1 MAKKFDF
8 EGARRAGYS
17 DQEISSF
24 IGEQNPHFDVQGAIQ
39 SGYSPEEVNVH
50 LSELRQP
57 SRTKSLLSAGAKGL
71 RRGGA
76 TLNQL
81 LPKGPIPEELA
92 ERAFEEVLPSQEK
105 GAEKFIERAGELA
118 PIVATG
124 PEGLGAKG
132 LQVGA
137 GAIAGHLAEK
147 AGLGK
152 TGQGIAEAGALSI
165 PGLAKAGFK
174 TAKSALTRETEKLP
188 SGLTKLKALEAK
200 NPERASLESIKQKEA
215 IKKLNTEASGLTKK
229 AIEKNIPIY
238 KEIEKGFDFPQHF
251 EKRFGEL
258 QKTAEKANPEI
269 NITPVSELL
278 QKTREKY
285 RGIPSLHADAIKIG
299 KEVRAF
305 GNRPQTGLRS
315 LYRIYRSNNQK
326 LKHIYETAFTGGK
339 QKEYADFLV
348 DMNKSI
354 AQSFEQT
361 LPKES
366 AWMDSF
372 RGLNKEYSQFQATK
386 KALSE
391 LKSLLGG
398 NPSLE
403 KLEKFANDE
412 KTFKKLSMS
421 MGPNGAREIRQIATD
436 LKQSKDAIKR
446 IPVKDL
452 SGFDKAYPLAYL
464 IPGLKFIAAG
474 MTAYKGIKSAKY
486 LYGMYL
492 STPATRRAYQESLR
506 ALISKDLPAYIKAT
520 AALKNE
526 MEKS

>member
-8 EGARRAGYS
+8 EGARKAGYS

-24 IGEQNPHFDVQGAIQ
+24 LGEQNPHFDVQGAIQ
-39 SGYSPEEVNVH
+39 AGYSPEEVNVH

-57 SRTKSLLSAGAKGL
+57 SRTKSLLSAGTKGL

-76 TLNQL
+76 ALNPL
-81 LPKGPIPEELA
+81 MPGGPIPEQLA

-105 GAEKFIERAGELA
+105 GAERFVERAGELA

-124 PEGLGAKG
+124 PEGLAAKG
-132 LQVGA
+132 IQLGTGA
-137 GAIAGHLAEK
+137 LAGHLAEE
-147 AGLGK
+147 AGFGK
-152 TGQGIAEAGALSI
+152 TGQGIAEAGGISI
-165 PGLAKAGFK
+165 PGLAKAGIK
-174 TAKSALTRETEKLP
+174 RAKGLLTRQTEKLP

-200 NPERASLESIKQKEA
+200 KPERASLESIKQKEA
-215 IKKLNTEASGLTKK
+215 IKKLNTEASGLTQKSV
-229 AIEKNIPIY
+229 EKNIPIY

-251 EKRFGEL
+251 EQRFGEL
-258 QKTAEKANPEI
+258 QKTAEKANPQI

-278 QKTREKY
+278 DKTREKY
-285 RGIPSLHADAIKIG
+285 RGIPSLHADAIKVG

-305 GNRPQTGLRS
+305 GDRPQTGLRS

-348 DMNKSI
+348 DMNKAI
-354 AQSFEQT
+354 AKSFEET
-361 LPKES
+361 LPKDS
-366 AWMDSF
+366 AWMNSF

-391 LKSLLGG
+391 LKPLLGG

-403 KLEKFANDE
+403 KLERFANDE

-421 MGPNGAREIRQIATD
+421 MGPNGAKEIRQIATD
-436 LKQSKDAIKR
+436 LKQSRDAIKK

-452 SGFDKAYPLAYL
+452 SGFEKAYPLIYL
-464 IPGLKFIAAG
+464 IPGMKFIGAAF
-474 MTAYKGIKSAKY
+474 TAYKGAKSAKY

-492 STPATRRAYQESLR
+492 STPARRRAYQESLR
-506 ALISKDLPAYIKAT
+506 ALISRDLPAYVKAT
-520 AALKNE
+520 EVLKRE
-526 MEKS
+526 MEKD